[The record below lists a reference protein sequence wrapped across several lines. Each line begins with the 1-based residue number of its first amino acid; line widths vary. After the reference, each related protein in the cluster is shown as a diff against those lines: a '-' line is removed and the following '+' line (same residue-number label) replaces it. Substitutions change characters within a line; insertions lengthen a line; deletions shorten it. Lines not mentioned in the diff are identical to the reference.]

1 MPFRGTSAARSA
13 PRSLLAVVMALL
25 AALACGQTAR
35 ADQRPKT
42 HYVQVEPGVRL
53 EVLDWGGTG
62 RTVVLLAGNGETA
75 HVYEHLAPKLAGLYR
90 VFGITRR
97 GFGNSSKPTSGYT
110 AEGLAND
117 VLNVL
122 DTLALERPV
131 LVGHSIAGEEL
142 SSIGARRSDRIAA
155 LIYLDAAWDRTY
167 VPPQTKKSGNP
178 GNFDKVGI
186 HDQPKPDPAQ
196 FDPAVAV
203 MAGVQKPDY
212 ARITVPALAIYAAP
226 RTWKEMMPD
235 KPDLEDPEQRSSAER
250 VVAQMAKM
258 RKHMADEFDSG
269 VAMSSVVEIPG
280 AGHYLFRTHED
291 DVLREIVGFLRRLDK

>member
-1 MPFRGTSAARSA
+1 
-13 PRSLLAVVMALL
+13 MAQL
-25 AALACGQTAR
+25 AAPAFGQTA
-35 ADQRPKT
+35 AAGQRPKT
-42 HYVQVEPGVRL
+42 HYIEVEPDVRL
-53 EVLDWGGTG
+53 EVLDWGGSG
-62 RTVVLLAGNGETA
+62 RAVVLLAGNGETA
-75 HVYEHLAPKLAGLYR
+75 HVYEHLAPKLARRYR

-122 DTLALERPV
+122 DTLRLERPV

-167 VPPQTKKSGNP
+167 VPPQAKKSGP
-178 GNFDKVGI
+178 GDFDKVGI
-186 HDQPKPDPAQ
+186 PDQPKPDPAR

-212 ARITVPALAIYAAP
+212 ARITVPALAFYAAP
-226 RTWKEMMPD
+226 RTWKEMMPGLQNRSGHVIEGEGD
-235 KPDLEDPEQRSSAER
+235 GVFRVHVTVKAANRREGKDGEQTL
-250 VVAQMAKM
+250 
-258 RKHMADEFDSG
+258 G
-269 VAMSSVVEIPG
+269 V
-280 AGHYLFRTHED
+280 
-291 DVLREIVGFLRRLDK
+291 